1 MSQIKKYFKT
11 LRLSLL
17 DAHVFQLEF
26 FLSFISIPVQL
37 LVTYFFW
44 QGVNLSGSQ
53 QAISVNSLLAYY
65 FLLQILQIS
74 FSSAMYVTYELWEDI
89 NSGKIV
95 SWLTRP
101 VYYPLY
107 VFAKKAPSFLLSLI
121 SSLCVLVVVFQIFDF
136 TWSAWSLILGFISSC
151 LGFILLFQIQ
161 YIIGTLTFWLKKVL
175 MLRDAILSFLFLLGG
190 FVLPID
196 LTPKIIQ
203 DISFYTPTP
212 YVYYLPA
219 KIFSGEEGL
228 NWRRGLCGQL
238 FWVILFQI
246 ILMWLWKKG
255 TRDKVTQGA

>member
-1 MSQIKKYFKT
+1 MKKYLKT

-44 QGVNLSGSQ
+44 QGVNLSGSKQ
-53 QAISVNSLLAYY
+53 VIQVDDLLAYY

-89 NSGKIV
+89 NSGKII

-101 VYYPLY
+101 IYYPLY
-107 VFAKKAPSFLLSLI
+107 TFAKKVPAFLLSLLT
-121 SSLCVLVVVFQIFDF
+121 SLCILVGVFQIFKF
-136 TWSAWSLILGFISSC
+136 NWSASSLILGFVSSS

-219 KIFSGEEGL
+219 KIFSGGADI
-228 NWRRGLCGQL
+228 NRITGFGGQL
-238 FWVILFQI
+238 FWVIFFQI
-246 ILMWLWKKG
+246 LLMWLWKKG
-255 TRDKVTQGA
+255 TRDKVSQGA